1 MMSTGFDR
9 GFHLLSCF
17 YFSYYT
23 NYPLPGKKTKRRS
36 MLLGGWGSY
45 KKKRMAEAL
54 LYFSDNFPLRCFIGM
69 TNCPYGTSVHK
80 SPAAGLG
87 AHTLHHLVT
96 ACLAQASR
104 QLQITL
110 GSWRPR
116 PDLFRGRVRF
126 FPACLS
132 AVSGSGC
139 WISGSAGSFGSK
151 LLKRFNFSWR
161 KWILILW

>member
-1 MMSTGFDR
+1 MYREGS
-9 GFHLLSCF
+9 LCC
-17 YFSYYT
+17 
-23 NYPLPGKKTKRRS
+23 PLPLEPGICQHLCVMAS
-36 MLLGGWGSY
+36 QPEVPQPQCAELLLG
-45 KKKRMAEAL
+45 
-54 LYFSDNFPLRCFIGM
+54 PCFIGM
-69 TNCPYGTSVHK
+69 TNCPHGTSVHK

-110 GSWRPR
+110 RSWRPR
-116 PDLFRGRVRF
+116 PDLFRGRVRL

-132 AVSGSGC
+132 AVLGSGC